1 MGWFNKNNKA
11 EIKIKKS
18 EDTEKFI
25 SPNFCFKIGGEAG
38 FGIMSAGVTF
48 SKIASRSGY
57 YIFDYAEYPSIIRGG
72 HNVMQ
77 TSISSEPIRSQLRH
91 TDLLVALNQETIDLH
106 KDELLENS
114 GIIFDNEKDMKLEG
128 IPKGV
133 SEFGIPINKIARD
146 IGGSEIMRNTAA
158 LGAVMAVLGGKI
170 GHLKDLI
177 TEEFSNKKP
186 EIIEKNH
193 LVCQAGYDY
202 ALEHYKDKVKNV
214 LKQKPKLPSQIVISG
229 SEAVAL
235 GALTAGLQ
243 FVAIYPMTPISG
255 ILHALALYQE
265 EYKFIYKQP
274 EDEICAVNMA
284 IGASFAG
291 ARAMTATSGG
301 GFCLMAEG
309 YGLAGISET
318 PIVIIEGMR
327 GGPATGLPTW
337 TEQGDLRFVLHAHQ
351 SEFPRIV
358 LAAGDIEEAYHFTAK
373 AFNLADKYQTPVV
386 VLTDKQINESH
397 MGVKAFNTS
406 DYNIDRGKMFLTKD
420 ENYKRYELTSDGIS
434 PRSIPGVG
442 NHFVANSDEHT
453 EIGYSDEE
461 AKNRLEQMNKRMSKL
476 DTCAKMDMEK
486 PVLYGPNK
494 ADITIVSWG
503 SNKGA
508 ILDAIKE
515 FNNVNFLHITWMN
528 PFPSEVVGNI
538 LSSAKFVLNI
548 ECNYTGQ
555 MASLIKEKTGYEVNE
570 SFLKIDGRP
579 IYAEEIVEKIRKL
592 L

>member
-1 MGWFNKNNKA
+1 M
-11 EIKIKKS
+11 
-18 EDTEKFI
+18 
-25 SPNFCFKIGGEAG
+25 
-38 FGIMSAGVTF
+38 
-48 SKIASRSGY
+48 
-57 YIFDYAEYPSIIRGG
+57 
-72 HNVMQ
+72 
-77 TSISSEPIRSQLRH
+77 
-91 TDLLVALNQETIDLH
+91 
-106 KDELLENS
+106 
-114 GIIFDNEKDMKLEG
+114 
-128 IPKGV
+128 
-133 SEFGIPINKIARD
+133 
-146 IGGSEIMRNTAA
+146 
-158 LGAVMAVLGGKI
+158 
-170 GHLKDLI
+170 
-177 TEEFSNKKP
+177 
-186 EIIEKNH
+186 
-193 LVCQAGYDY
+193 VCQAGYDY